1 MLNPDE
7 AITVTNMMP
16 QAAAA
21 VLEWLASLSL
31 PDAAAAATAAN

>member
-1 MLNPDE
+1 MLNPDD

-16 QAAAA
+16 QASAA
-21 VLEWLASLSL
+21 VLKWLDSLSL